1 MTLKRVWFPFV
12 LLSSLWQMRC
22 SHAIRQQRLSR
33 VAQPVHDIPHS
44 SPYSSHP
51 SLLLLSSHPSLIL
64 FLPLPCP
71 LTAPSLS
78 CSIPPF
84 PPSSTIHPY
93 LMHPL
98 LLLLILILP
107 YAPIACHQGKAR
119 AHPSDP
125 LPPCRCHCLSLLSF
139 ALKGLKQEVQ
149 EEVQGV
155 HARGRRQD

>member
-1 MTLKRVWFPFV
+1 MAVELPEAARSTMTLKRVWFPFV

-78 CSIPPF
+78 CSIPP
-84 PPSSTIHPY
+84 
-93 LMHPL
+93 
-98 LLLLILILP
+98 
-107 YAPIACHQGKAR
+107 
-119 AHPSDP
+119 P
-125 LPPCRCHCLSLLSF
+125 LPPPPSLPTSCSPCFCCSSSSSPTRPLPAIKGRPGPTPAIHFHHAGATASLSYLSP
-139 ALKGLKQEVQ
+139 
-149 EEVQGV
+149 
-155 HARGRRQD
+155 